1 MPVTH
6 KSSIWIKLS
15 LTKNHGLDVACYC
28 SWAPNMHS
36 AFGRWMCGSGEG
48 RGSKTGWFA
57 GVSKEKTFVEKS
69 MNVLA
74 FGECDARHFL
84 HFLGIVWRIYLFS
97 WRVKMHL
104 RSRLTHKHTVSLYVV
119 SLANVHRSIHLSLFG
134 TWFGFNVSIHCRCVV
149 HIIIFVRFSWCPT
162 SKLFSLWCYFCRFE
176 NPNFVLWMDEQSFRF
191 ACFIVETLELNFL
204 YTFYWIQ
211 SENKK
216 QQQRWMFTF
225 VTKPSNKRVIVLLKA
240 CLMALN
246 SWVFVSKLFSTLL
259 KWLWANIQRLHIEW
273 TLSTLSILL
282 YRLPFDS
289 RACVASNIRSIRS

>member
-1 MPVTH
+1 M
-6 KSSIWIKLS
+6 
-15 LTKNHGLDVACYC
+15 
-28 SWAPNMHS
+28 
-36 AFGRWMCGSGEG
+36 
-48 RGSKTGWFA
+48 
-57 GVSKEKTFVEKS
+57 
-69 MNVLA
+69 
-74 FGECDARHFL
+74 
-84 HFLGIVWRIYLFS
+84 
-97 WRVKMHL
+97 
-104 RSRLTHKHTVSLYVV
+104 

-134 TWFGFNVSIHCRCVV
+134 TRFGFNVSIHCRCVV

-191 ACFIVETLELNFL
+191 ACFIVETL
-204 YTFYWIQ
+204 
-211 SENKK
+211 NKK
-216 QQQRWMFTF
+216 QQQHWMFTF
-225 VTKPSNKRVIVLLKA
+225 VIKPSNKRVIVLLKA

-259 KWLWANIQRLHIEW
+259 NWLWANIQRLHIEW